1 MTGGEGEEEGKTK
14 DRSVPDGS
22 NNNNTRVTRG
32 DGTEGK
38 GEGGEREEEGGEEI
52 FLHTDGRTGQSK
64 VVQEVLGDLK
74 RRIKL
79 KQQCCLGSKITNLVV
94 KKNEISKI

>member
-38 GEGGEREEEGGEEI
+38 GEGGEREEKGGEEI
-52 FLHTDGRTGQSK
+52 FAHGRAGKAK
-64 VVQEVLGDLK
+64 VVQEVLVDLK
-74 RRIKL
+74 IGRL
-79 KQQCCLGSKITNLVV
+79 D
-94 KKNEISKI
+94 